1 MPPVSIS
8 QYVCGANRCGK
19 SFSSSSHLRR
29 HERTHLGTRPYA
41 CKHCGKTFVRKEVC
55 QRHEGLHS
63 GLSPERPPSILSS
76 PRQSSHAPIAA
87 TTKSSTALSN
97 EVPQSTSS
105 HDCSASVEASQP
117 IISSV
122 TSTSQSIRNQTSS
135 ENIAPPAFNSLPL
148 VSGAARVSQN
158 VNIPD
163 LMQSPLQSAEALD
176 LRSWLGQPTNLLFD
190 EQVYGWLEQVLTEQ
204 NATQSLQR
212 STGFDPYFPPIN
224 TVLIPTDGSNN
235 PGHPTLGDDLKTM
248 LTQIWQGLSF
258 VKGVS
263 MAENPNIAQLFAA
276 GWRIILTR
284 FPIVHIA
291 SFDISTTPPSFLSSV
306 IALGAVHSTQGID
319 RVFARQLLPVIRAMA
334 VSESLDDTKSRLQTI
349 QAFLL
354 SAITGEHLNTHEQH
368 QAQGMVSHAMSLMRR
383 FGYLLMTGSGEND
396 NNSDQ
401 DTQWRTWAEQESR
414 RRTLWLC
421 WILDIRS
428 VTLGHHFGS
437 RARSPFRMIIE
448 LPCRQDCW
456 SASNSFAWARRLHTA
471 QTIPQALQST
481 LAKDWSREW
490 FADEQLDFARLV
502 VIHALAAL
510 AWDLAH
516 RDLILPPEL
525 SSEGPSKIAVSLVC
539 GMQSLSK
546 HPSLVN
552 ENLTETVTP
561 LTAEAYDISTA
572 ACLDIF
578 TDLTSLEVFC
588 GVSTVGMIQNVKTS
602 DRLEAN
608 GKMRSWSR
616 TSKAAQAVLVAADFL
631 KQSIQSLSRWP
642 KSVSHSWTVC
652 FAFLVLWAFHCCHSD
667 GSDWVTRSLQAGN
680 SSLEGVEQR
689 SSSHNLQ
696 QRARKAIEYCEK
708 AAAHARSGNPT
719 SPGAENLGELGHIA
733 IEIMQGV
740 HADIVFE
747 HIQTLRRILEGTAH

>member
-1 MPPVSIS
+1 MPPVSTS
-8 QYVCGANRCGK
+8 QYVCGADRCGK

-41 CKHCGKTFVRKEVC
+41 CKQCGKTFVRKEVC

-63 GLSPERPPSILSS
+63 GLSPERPASILASPGRSS
-76 PRQSSHAPIAA
+76 QPPITS

-97 EVPQSTSS
+97 EIRQSLPS
-105 HDCSASVEASQP
+105 HDTSASVEPSQP
-117 IISSV
+117 PISVGNQISSG
-122 TSTSQSIRNQTSS
+122 
-135 ENIAPPAFNSLPL
+135 NIAPLAFNSLPL
-148 VSGAARVSQN
+148 VSEATRVSQN

-163 LMQSPLQSAEALD
+163 LMQSPPQSDEALD
-176 LRSWLGQPTNLLFD
+176 LRSWLGQDTNLLFD

-204 NATQSLQR
+204 NGTQGLQM
-212 STGFDPYFPPIN
+212 STGFDTYFPPIN
-224 TVLIPTDGSNN
+224 TVLTPTDGSNN
-235 PGHPTLGDDLKTM
+235 PRHPTIGDDVKAK
-248 LTQIWQGLSF
+248 LTQIWQGMSF
-258 VKGVS
+258 VKGVPI
-263 MAENPNIAQLFAA
+263 AENFNIAQLFAA
-276 GWRIILTR
+276 GWRVILTR
-284 FPIVHIA
+284 FPIVHTA

-306 IALGAVHSTQGID
+306 IALGAVHSTQEID
-319 RVFARQLLPVIRAMA
+319 RAFARQLLPVIRAMA
-334 VSESLDDTKSRLQTI
+334 VSESLDDSKSRLQTI

-383 FGYLLMTGSGEND
+383 FGYLLMTGSGENE

-421 WILDIRS
+421 WMLDIRS

-481 LAKDWSREW
+481 LTKDWSREW

-552 ENLTETVTP
+552 ENPIETVTP

-578 TDLTSLEVFC
+578 TDLTSLEIFC
-588 GVSTVGMIQNVKTS
+588 GVSAAGMIQNVKTS

-631 KQSIQSLSRWP
+631 KQSIEMAEKRLSQLDRLFRIP
-642 KSVSHSWTVC
+642 GTM
-652 FAFLVLWAFHCCHSD
+652 
-667 GSDWVTRSLQAGN
+667 
-680 SSLEGVEQR
+680 GV
-689 SSSHNLQ
+689 
-696 QRARKAIEYCEK
+696 
-708 AAAHARSGNPT
+708 
-719 SPGAENLGELGHIA
+719 
-733 IEIMQGV
+733 
-740 HADIVFE
+740 
-747 HIQTLRRILEGTAH
+747 

>member
-334 VSESLDDTKSRLQTI
+334 VS
-349 QAFLL
+349 AFLL

-368 QAQGMVSHAMSLMRR
+368 QAQGMVSHAMS
-383 FGYLLMTGSGEND
+383 
-396 NNSDQ
+396 
-401 DTQWRTWAEQESR
+401 
-414 RRTLWLC
+414 
-421 WILDIRS
+421 
-428 VTLGHHFGS
+428 
-437 RARSPFRMIIE
+437 
-448 LPCRQDCW
+448 
-456 SASNSFAWARRLHTA
+456 
-471 QTIPQALQST
+471 
-481 LAKDWSREW
+481 
-490 FADEQLDFARLV
+490 
-502 VIHALAAL
+502 
-510 AWDLAH
+510 
-516 RDLILPPEL
+516 
-525 SSEGPSKIAVSLVC
+525 VSL
-539 GMQSLSK
+539 
-546 HPSLVN
+546 
-552 ENLTETVTP
+552 ET
-561 LTAEAYDISTA
+561 
-572 ACLDIF
+572 IF
-578 TDLTSLEVFC
+578 SFGL
-588 GVSTVGMIQNVKTS
+588 
-602 DRLEAN
+602 
-608 GKMRSWSR
+608 
-616 TSKAAQAVLVAADFL
+616 
-631 KQSIQSLSRWP
+631 
-642 KSVSHSWTVC
+642 
-652 FAFLVLWAFHCCHSD
+652 
-667 GSDWVTRSLQAGN
+667 
-680 SSLEGVEQR
+680 
-689 SSSHNLQ
+689 
-696 QRARKAIEYCEK
+696 
-708 AAAHARSGNPT
+708 
-719 SPGAENLGELGHIA
+719 
-733 IEIMQGV
+733 
-740 HADIVFE
+740 
-747 HIQTLRRILEGTAH
+747 

>member
-8 QYVCGANRCGK
+8 QYVCGADRCGK
-19 SFSSSSHLRR
+19 SFSSSSLMLANIAGKLL
-29 HERTHLGTRPYA
+29 LGKR
-41 CKHCGKTFVRKEVC
+41 
-55 QRHEGLHS
+55 
-63 GLSPERPPSILSS
+63 
-76 PRQSSHAPIAA
+76 
-87 TTKSSTALSN
+87 
-97 EVPQSTSS
+97 
-105 HDCSASVEASQP
+105 SASGTKVFTLDYLQNVP
-117 IISSV
+117 LPSSRLH
-122 TSTSQSIRNQTSS
+122 SIRNQTSS
-135 ENIAPPAFNSLPL
+135 ENIAPAAFNSVPL
-148 VSGAARVSQN
+148 VSGAALVSQN

-163 LMQSPLQSAEALD
+163 LMQSPLQSTEALD

-204 NATQSLQR
+204 NGAQSLQR
-212 STGFDPYFPPIN
+212 STGFDSYFPPIN

-235 PGHPTLGDDLKTM
+235 PGHPTLGDEVKAK
-248 LTQIWQGLSF
+248 LTQIWQGMSF

-276 GWRIILTR
+276 GWRVILTR

-291 SFDISTTPPSFLSSV
+291 SFDISTTPSSFLSSV
-306 IALGAVHSTQGID
+306 IALGAVHSTQEID
-319 RVFARQLLPVIRAMA
+319 RTFARQLLPVIRAMA

-383 FGYLLMTGSGEND
+383 FGYLLMTGSREND

-401 DTQWRTWAEQESR
+401 DTQWRTWAELESR

-525 SSEGPSKIAVSLVC
+525 SSEGPSKIAVS
-539 GMQSLSK
+539 
-546 HPSLVN
+546 
-552 ENLTETVTP
+552 
-561 LTAEAYDISTA
+561 EAYDISTA

-578 TDLTSLEVFC
+578 TDLTSLEIFC
-588 GVSTVGMIQNVKTS
+588 GVSAVGMIQNVKTS

-631 KQSIQSLSRWP
+631 KQSIESLSRWP
-642 KSVSHSWTVC
+642 KSVSHSWTVY
-652 FAFLVLWAFHCCHSD
+652 FAFLVLWAFDCCHSD

-680 SSLEGVEQR
+680 SSLEGVEQQ

-696 QRARKAIEYCEK
+696 QRARKAIEYCKK
-708 AAAHARSGNPT
+708 AAAHARSGNST
-719 SPGAENLGELGHIA
+719 SPGAEDLGELGHIA

-740 HADIVFE
+740 HADIE
-747 HIQTLRRILEGTAH
+747 RMGNSPKQMGSKLEPTFHAYFKFPGQ

>member
-1 MPPVSIS
+1 MDD
-8 QYVCGANRCGK
+8 RTL
-19 SFSSSSHLRR
+19 FS
-29 HERTHLGTRPYA
+29 
-41 CKHCGKTFVRKEVC
+41 FVRKEVC

-122 TSTSQSIRNQTSS
+122 TSTSQSIQNQTSS
-135 ENIAPPAFNSLPL
+135 ENIAPPASNSLPL

-190 EQVYGWLEQVLTEQ
+190 KQVYGWLEQVLTEQ

-334 VSESLDDTKSRLQTI
+334 VS
-349 QAFLL
+349 
-354 SAITGEHLNTHEQH
+354 
-368 QAQGMVSHAMSLMRR
+368 V
-383 FGYLLMTGSGEND
+383 SGENTRQLL
-396 NNSDQ
+396 S
-401 DTQWRTWAEQESR
+401 EQ
-414 RRTLWLC
+414 T
-421 WILDIRS
+421 
-428 VTLGHHFGS
+428 
-437 RARSPFRMIIE
+437 
-448 LPCRQDCW
+448 
-456 SASNSFAWARRLHTA
+456 
-471 QTIPQALQST
+471 
-481 LAKDWSREW
+481 
-490 FADEQLDFARLV
+490 
-502 VIHALAAL
+502 
-510 AWDLAH
+510 
-516 RDLILPPEL
+516 
-525 SSEGPSKIAVSLVC
+525 
-539 GMQSLSK
+539 
-546 HPSLVN
+546 
-552 ENLTETVTP
+552 
-561 LTAEAYDISTA
+561 
-572 ACLDIF
+572 
-578 TDLTSLEVFC
+578 
-588 GVSTVGMIQNVKTS
+588 
-602 DRLEAN
+602 
-608 GKMRSWSR
+608 
-616 TSKAAQAVLVAADFL
+616 
-631 KQSIQSLSRWP
+631 
-642 KSVSHSWTVC
+642 
-652 FAFLVLWAFHCCHSD
+652 
-667 GSDWVTRSLQAGN
+667 
-680 SSLEGVEQR
+680 
-689 SSSHNLQ
+689 
-696 QRARKAIEYCEK
+696 
-708 AAAHARSGNPT
+708 
-719 SPGAENLGELGHIA
+719 
-733 IEIMQGV
+733 
-740 HADIVFE
+740 
-747 HIQTLRRILEGTAH
+747 

>member
-1 MPPVSIS
+1 MPPVSIP
-8 QYVCGANRCGK
+8 QYVCGADRCGK

-97 EVPQSTSS
+97 E
-105 HDCSASVEASQP
+105 
-117 IISSV
+117 
-122 TSTSQSIRNQTSS
+122 SIQNQVSS
-135 ENIAPPAFNSLPL
+135 ENIAPPTLDSLPL

-158 VNIPD
+158 VTIPD
-163 LMQSPLQSAEALD
+163 LMRSPLQSAEALD

-190 EQVYGWLEQVLTEQ
+190 EQVYGWLEVRLLLPAHQ
-204 NATQSLQR
+204 
-212 STGFDPYFPPIN
+212 YC
-224 TVLIPTDGSNN
+224 
-235 PGHPTLGDDLKTM
+235 DDVKTT
-248 LTQIWQGLSF
+248 LTQIWQGMSF
-258 VKGVS
+258 IKGVS
-263 MAENPNIAQLFAA
+263 MAENPNIAQLFAS

-306 IALGAVHSTQGID
+306 IALGAVHSTQEID
-319 RVFARQLLPVIRAMA
+319 RAFARQLLPVIRAMA

-354 SAITGEHLNTHEQH
+354 SAITGEYLNTHEQH

-383 FGYLLMTGSGEND
+383 FGYLLMTGSGEID

-456 SASNSFAWARRLHTA
+456 SAPNSFAWARRLHTA

-552 ENLTETVTP
+552 ENLTVTVTP

-578 TDLTSLEVFC
+578 TDLTSLEIFC
-588 GVSTVGMIQNVKTS
+588 GVSAVGMIQNVKTS

-631 KQSIQSLSRWP
+631 KQSIESLSRWP
-642 KSVSHSWTVC
+642 KSVSHSWTVY
-652 FAFLVLWAFHCCHSD
+652 FAFLVLWAFDCCHSD
-667 GSDWVTRSLQAGN
+667 VSDWVTRSLQAGN
-680 SSLEGVEQR
+680 SSLEGVEQQ
-689 SSSHNLQ
+689 SSSHNHQ
-696 QRARKAIEYCEK
+696 QRAQKAIEYCEK

-747 HIQTLRRILEGTAH
+747 HIQTLLRILDGTAH